1 MNHRKGSALLLV
13 TLLGIAMV
21 AMAAGLISFSMT
33 ANKTSYNLDL
43 ITICRYSAEAGME
56 EVKANLKHDDEIE
69 SSGYFQSPLYSGPQP
84 AVNKTI
90 GKANVQ
96 ISYFVVDAPSGRY
109 RAEVLSTVDKMKY
122 RLSMD
127 FSYQVSNTAGPNSL
141 FSKYATF
148 IAQDYVIVGNV
159 YTQGYYHSNNYIK
172 FTDSGA
178 RFYEQVTA
186 ANHFRDGSN
195 NQYYAPY
202 TMPSPWSNMFQSTET
217 PSHDPAIGTIATP
230 TYAVINTDLYPKAQD
245 PAITPPKFWVD
256 PANPYYAS
264 VASTMSK
271 VDISFAHDNAAQ
283 VTTATIQIRNSSG
296 TIIRTETQV
305 VDPSK
310 DTLLYS
316 TKQISSIKGT
326 LYGRLAVATS
336 FKPSSTTYSSSYGE
350 NIYATPSVTFTDD
363 LILVD
368 QNGNPK
374 NWIYSGAGTGN
385 PVKQKSGKY
394 NFPGIPASTSST
406 ATDSNSSTYHM
417 NNMYATWDNVNIGPK
432 LNPNFN
438 PTFKPSIGII
448 SNGDVLAESS
458 PYNVIMD
465 AAIYVSD
472 PAARIRSSL
481 TYQKGNEQFFGC
493 RITQQNPINA
503 SGSYGYTR
511 SRHFTY
517 DVDFVTNPPPFFVAI
532 PGAVSSSVNIAY
544 GSVSGGPVSK

>member
-1 MNHRKGSALLLV
+1 MRNRTGSALLLV

-56 EVKANLKHDDEIE
+56 EVKAHLRHDDEVE
-69 SSGYFQSPLYSGPQP
+69 RSNFFTSAMHSGPQP
-84 AVNKTI
+84 AITKMI
-90 GKANVQ
+90 GKASVQ
-96 ISYFVVDAPSGRY
+96 ISFFVVDAPSGRY
-109 RAEVLSTVDKMKY
+109 RAEVLSSSDKSKY

-127 FSYQVSNTAGPNSL
+127 FSYQLSNNPGPDSL

-172 FTDSGA
+172 FLDSGA

-186 ANHFRDGSN
+186 ANHFRDSSN
-195 NQYYAPY
+195 TQYFLPY
-202 TMPSPWSNMFQSTET
+202 SMPAPWSNMFQSSET
-217 PSHDPAIGTIATP
+217 PSYDPNIGVIQTP
-230 TYAVINTDLYPKAQD
+230 TYADINNDLSPKGQD

-264 VASTMSK
+264 IASSMAK
-271 VDISFAHDNAAQ
+271 VDISFAHSSATQ
-283 VTTATIQIRNSSG
+283 RTTATLQIRNSSG

-305 VDPSK
+305 IDPTR
-310 DTLLYS
+310 DTLIYS
-316 TKQISSIKGT
+316 TKEISSLKGT
-326 LYGRLAVATS
+326 LYGRVGLAAAY
-336 FKPSSTTYSSSYGE
+336 KPSSTTYSSSYGE
-350 NIYATPSVTFTDD
+350 NIYSTPSVTFTDD

-374 NWIYSGAGTGN
+374 NWIYSGAGTGS
-385 PVKQKSGKY
+385 PVKQQSGKY
-394 NFPGIPASTSST
+394 NFPGIPSSTSST

-417 NNMYATWDNVNIGPK
+417 NNMYATWDNVNLGPK

-438 PTFKPSIGII
+438 PIVQPSIGVVAH
-448 SNGDVLAESS
+448 GDIVAAGTA
-458 PYNVIMD
+458 YNVIID
-465 AAIYVSD
+465 AALYVAD
-472 PAARIRSSL
+472 PSARIRSSL
-481 TYQKGNEQFFGC
+481 SSQKGNLKFFGC

-503 SGSYGYTR
+503 GGSYGYSR
-511 SRHFTY
+511 SRHFVY
-517 DVDFVTNPPPFFVAI
+517 DVDFAKTPPPFFVAI
-532 PGAVSSSVNIAY
+532 PGATTSSVNVAY